1 VENRLVLYAWE
12 RLIRRQSEDCDK
24 SHACLLCEEEDGIR
38 GEQGAAGSLAFSYAG
53 LGVYGNFFPN
63 NRTGTFSCGPLFVCF
78 DD

>member
-1 VENRLVLYAWE
+1 MPASPAKKKMAFV
-12 RLIRRQSEDCDK
+12 
-24 SHACLLCEEEDGIR
+24 
-38 GEQGAAGSLAFSYAG
+38 EQGAAGSLAFSYAG